1 MERKG
6 LGRGL
11 SALLADVNLDETP
24 AAAPASPTDAAA
36 APRPTDRIPIDRI
49 RPNPDQPRRDFDEK
63 DLEDL
68 AASIREKGVIQPL
81 ILRPVASG
89 GYEIVAGE
97 RRWRAAQRAGL
108 HDLPAVVRDIS
119 NSEMLEIAIIEN
131 IQRADLN
138 ALEEA
143 HGYRQLMDRF
153 GHTQERLGEA
163 LGKSRSHIANLL
175 RLLTLPEPVLDL
187 LRSGKLTAGHAR
199 ALVTAT
205 NPESLARQVVER
217 DLSVRQTE
225 QLARAAATTPPRAP
239 TAARAPAKDAD
250 TRALEEDLT
259 ASSAPEGH
267 DRPSPGPAVR
277 GDPHSLRYARG
288 TRRPLPAPLALTA
301 GRPLAP
307 ADGRPNRSPSRQR
320 PLRELSP
327 P

>member
-11 SALLADVNLDETP
+11 SALLADVALDEAP
-24 AAAPASPTDAAA
+24 AAPSAPTAPTAAA
-36 APRPTDRIPIDRI
+36 TAGAPRPTDRIPIDRI

-63 DLEDL
+63 DLDDL

-81 ILRPVASG
+81 ILRPVPSG

-108 HDLPAVVRDIS
+108 HELPAVVRDIS
-119 NSEMLEIAIIEN
+119 DAEMLEIAIIEN

-153 GHTQERLGEA
+153 GHTQERLAEA

-175 RLLTLPEPVLDL
+175 RLLTLPESVLDL
-187 LRSGKLTAGHAR
+187 LRVGKLTAGHAR
-199 ALVTAT
+199 ALVTAA

-225 QLARAAATTPPRAP
+225 QLARAAATPATPRLAATR
-239 TAARAPAKDAD
+239 TAAKDAD

-259 ASSAPEGH
+259 ATLRLKVTIDH
-267 DRPSPGPAVR
+267 RPGQQV
-277 GDPHSLRYARG
+277 GELRIRYG
-288 TRRPLPAPLALTA
+288 TLEEL
-301 GRPLAP
+301 
-307 ADGRPNRSPSRQR
+307 DGLCQLLSR
-320 PLRELSP
+320 
-327 P
+327 

>member
-11 SALLADVNLDETP
+11 SALLADVALEEAP
-24 AAAPASPTDAAA
+24 AAAPAASVPGAG
-36 APRPTDRIPIDRI
+36 PRGPDRVAVDRI

-63 DLEDL
+63 ELDDL

-108 HDLPAVVRDIS
+108 HDLPAVIREIS
-119 NSEMLEIAIIEN
+119 DAEMLEIAIIEN

-143 HGYRQLMDRF
+143 QGYRQLMDRF
-153 GHTQERLGEA
+153 GHTQERLAEA

-175 RLLTLPEPVLDL
+175 RLLTLPEPVLNL

-199 ALVTAT
+199 ALVTAS
-205 NPESLARQVVER
+205 NPESLARQVVDR

-225 QLARAAATTPPRAP
+225 QLARAVTDPTPRSP
-239 TAARAPAKDAD
+239 AARAPAKDAD

-259 ASSAPEGH
+259 AALRLKVTIDHRAGQQAGEIRIRYG
-267 DRPSPGPAVR
+267 
-277 GDPHSLRYARG
+277 SLEE
-288 TRRPLPAPLALTA
+288 L
-301 GRPLAP
+301 
-307 ADGRPNRSPSRQR
+307 DGLCQLLSR
-320 PLRELSP
+320 
-327 P
+327 